1 MNIQE
6 IIKKSQSLKA
16 NRTNWVTTWQQLA
29 EIFDPKNATFK
40 QERAKGDK
48 KRITDIYESQPMLS
62 ANTLKSIV
70 VSLFFNRNINPIQFT
85 TIDKEVVEQ
94 EGVKEWIESFT
105 DVILNEMFKSKSNF
119 EISFSQAV
127 LDLIIYGTSG
137 TFIQEGKKTT
147 LNYKTISVKNFLI
160 SEDSEGFVDCV
171 ILSYKMTKKQLL
183 DKWGEDKDARL
194 SDKIR
199 NEKDEDKEFD
209 IELIIYPRKR
219 YDNEKLDQLNMPIG
233 GKWYEVD
240 KQSEIKEVGFSKF
253 PFAVAR
259 SEKATQEIYGTSR
272 GLLAYADSSQ
282 VQEVSKQH
290 NNLVEKKASPP
301 LVVDGDAFD
310 DPINMRASALNYR
323 KSNVGGT
330 GSPVEPMVV
339 VGDIREDENLM
350 MRKFNTIE
358 KVFFLDKLK
367 IFDDPRATATQ
378 VLELRAESFRI
389 MGEFAVGIMQFTEDL
404 LNSTFDI
411 IYKKVYDENGQLK
424 KVYDENGQLIADN
437 GLFNKELPEKLKG
450 KELKITYNNPVT
462 QSQKMNQATMIEK
475 FIGNVSNLAQ
485 VQPQVLDLIDF
496 DKITKKYGD
505 ILDIDAHLYKDDI
518 EVQNQRKARAEQQ
531 QEMQDFE
538 KANATSQIAKNQQ

>member
-16 NRTNWVTTWQQLA
+16 NRTNWVNNWQHLA

-40 QERAKGDK
+40 QERVAGDK
-48 KRITDIYESQPMLS
+48 KRIIDIYESQPMLS

-85 TIDKEVVEQ
+85 AIDKEVAKQQ
-94 EGVKEWIESFT
+94 EVKEWIESFT
-105 DVILNEMFKSKSNF
+105 DAILSEMFKSKSNF
-119 EISFSQAV
+119 EVSFSQAI

-137 TFIQEGKKTT
+137 VFVQEGKKTT

-183 DKWGEDKDARL
+183 DKWGEDKDASL
-194 SDKIR
+194 SDKIK
-199 NEKDEDKEFD
+199 NEKDENKEFD
-209 IELIIYPRKR
+209 IELIIYPREK
-219 YDNEKLDQLNMPIG
+219 YDEKKLDQLNMPIA

-240 KQSEIKEVGFSKF
+240 KQSEIKEIGFNQF

-272 GLLAYADSSQ
+272 GLLALADSSQ
-282 VQEVSKQH
+282 VQEISKQH
-290 NNLVEKKASPP
+290 NILVEKKSSPP
-301 LVVDGDAFD
+301 LVVDGETFD
-310 DPINMRASALNYR
+310 DPINLRAGALNYA
-323 KSNVGGT
+323 KSTIGNT
-330 GSPVEPMVV
+330 RSPVEPLVV

-350 MRKFNTIE
+350 IRKFNTIE

-411 IYKKVYDENGQLK
+411 IYKKVYDEK
-424 KVYDENGQLIADN
+424 GQLILN
-437 GLFNKELPEKLKG
+437 NSLFNKELPEELKG
-450 KELKITYNNPVT
+450 KELKVTYNNPVT

-505 ILDIDAHLYKDDI
+505 ILNIDAHLYKDDI
-518 EVQNQRKARAEQQ
+518 EVKNQRDKRAEQQ
-531 QEMQDFE
+531 EQMQSLE
-538 KANATSQIAKNQQ
+538 QGKMAGEIAKTQQ

>member
-1 MNIQE
+1 MNIKE
-6 IIKKSQSLKA
+6 IIKKSESLKA
-16 NRTNWVTTWQQLA
+16 NRTNWVTNWQHLA
-29 EIFDPKNATFK
+29 EIFDPQNATFK

-48 KRITDIYESQPMLS
+48 KKVTDIYESQPMLS

-85 TIDKEVVEQ
+85 AIDKEVAKKDD
-94 EGVKEWIESFT
+94 VKKWIESFT
-105 DVILNEMFKSKSNF
+105 DTILSEMFKSKSNF
-119 EISFSQAV
+119 EISFSQAI

-137 TFIQEGKKTT
+137 TFIQEGKKAT

-160 SEDSEGFVDCV
+160 SEDSEGFIDCV

-183 DKWGEDKDARL
+183 DKWGNDKDAKL
-194 SDKIR
+194 TDKIR
-199 NEKDEDKEFD
+199 NEKDDNKEFD
-209 IELIIYPRKR
+209 IELIIYPRES
-219 YDNEKLDQLNMPIG
+219 YDEKKLDQLNMTIA

-240 KQSEIKEVGFSKF
+240 KQSEIKEIGFSQF

-259 SEKATQEIYGTSR
+259 SEKATQELYGTSR
-272 GLLAYADSSQ
+272 GLLALADSLQ

-301 LVVDGDAFD
+301 LVVDGEAFD
-310 DPINMRASALNYR
+310 DPINLRAAAVNYV
-323 KSNVGGT
+323 KPNVGIAR
-330 GSPVEPMVV
+330 SPVEPLVV

-350 MRKFNTIE
+350 SRKFNTIE

-378 VLELRAESFRI
+378 VLELRAESYRI

-411 IYKKVYDENGQLK
+411 IFKR
-424 KVYDENGQLIADN
+424 VYDENGQLIVGN
-437 GLFNKELPEKLKG
+437 GLFNKELPEEIKG
-450 KELKITYNNPVT
+450 KELKVIYNNPVT
-462 QSQKMNQATMIEK
+462 QSQKMNQASMIEK

-505 ILDIDAHLYKDDI
+505 ILDIDAHLYKNEN
-518 EVQNQRKARAEQQ
+518 EVKQVRDKRAKQQKQMQSLEQGKMMG
-531 QEMQDFE
+531 E
-538 KANATSQIAKNQQ
+538 IAKTQQ

>member
-1 MNIQE
+1 MNIKE
-6 IIKKSQSLKA
+6 IIKKSESLKA

-29 EIFDPKNATFK
+29 EIFDPSNATFK
-40 QERAKGDK
+40 QERVKGDK

-85 TIDKEVVEQ
+85 AIDKEVAKQ
-94 EGVKEWIESFT
+94 QKVKEWIESFT
-105 DVILNEMFKSKSNF
+105 DAILSEMFKSKSNF
-119 EISFSQAV
+119 EISFSQAI

-137 TFIQEGKKTT
+137 TFVQEGNKTT

-183 DKWGEDKDARL
+183 DKWGDDKDAKL

-199 NEKDEDKEFD
+199 NEKDDNKEFD
-209 IELIIYPRKR
+209 IELIIFPRER
-219 YDNEKLDQLNMPIG
+219 YDENKLDQLNMPIA

-240 KQSEIKEVGFSKF
+240 KQSEIKEIGFSQF

-259 SEKATQEIYGTSR
+259 SEKATQELYGTSR
-272 GLLAYADSSQ
+272 GLLALADSLQ
-282 VQEVSKQH
+282 VQEISKQH
-290 NNLVEKKASPP
+290 NNLVEKKANPP
-301 LVVDGDAFD
+301 LVVDGETFD
-310 DPINMRASALNYR
+310 DPINLRAGALNYAKTTNGNTR
-323 KSNVGGT
+323 
-330 GSPVEPMVV
+330 SPVEPMVV

-358 KVFFLDKLK
+358 KIFFLDKLK

-378 VLELRAESFRI
+378 VLELRAESYRI

-411 IYKKVYDENGQLK
+411 IYKKVYDENGQLIK
-424 KVYDENGQLIADN
+424 DN
-437 GLFNKELPEKLKG
+437 KLFNKELPQEIKG
-450 KELKITYNNPVT
+450 KELKIIYNNPVT

-485 VQPQVLDLIDF
+485 VQPQVLDLIEF

-505 ILDIDAHLYKDDI
+505 ILDIDAHLYKNENEI
-518 EVQNQRKARAEQQ
+518 EQLRKERAEQQ
-531 QEMQDFE
+531 KQMESLEQGKMMGE
-538 KANATSQIAKNQQ
+538 INKTQQ

>member
-1 MNIQE
+1 MNIKE
-6 IIKKSQSLKA
+6 IIKKSQSLKD
-16 NRTNWVTTWQQLA
+16 NRTNWVTTWQHLA
-29 EIFDPKNATFK
+29 EIFDPQNATFK
-40 QERAKGDK
+40 QEKAKGDK
-48 KRITDIYESQPMLS
+48 KKITDIYESQPMLS

-85 TIDKEVVEQ
+85 AIDKEVAKKDD
-94 EGVKEWIESFT
+94 VKKWIESFT
-105 DVILNEMFKSKSNF
+105 DVILSEMFKSKSNF
-119 EISFSQAV
+119 EISFSQAI

-137 TFIQEGKKTT
+137 TFIQEGKKAT

-183 DKWGEDKDARL
+183 DKWEEDKDAKL

-199 NEKDEDKEFD
+199 NEKDDNKEFD
-209 IELIIYPRKR
+209 IQLIIYPRER
-219 YDNEKLDQLNMPIG
+219 YDENKLDQLNMPIA

-240 KQSEIKEVGFSKF
+240 KQSEIKEIGFSQF

-259 SEKATQEIYGTSR
+259 SEKATQDLYGTGR
-272 GLLAYADSSQ
+272 GHLAFADSSQ
-282 VQEVSKQH
+282 VQEISKQH

-301 LVVDGDAFD
+301 LVVYGEMFD
-310 DPINMRASALNYR
+310 DPINLRAGACNYAT
-323 KSNVGGT
+323 KTAIGNT
-330 GSPVEPMVV
+330 SPIEPLVV

-350 MRKFNTIE
+350 SRKFDTIE

-378 VLELRAESFRI
+378 VLELRAESYRI

-404 LNSTFDI
+404 LNSTFHI
-411 IYKKVYDENGQLK
+411 IFNKIYDENG
-424 KVYDENGQLIADN
+424 ELIKGN
-437 GLFNKELPEKLKG
+437 GLFNKELPKEIKG
-450 KELKITYNNPVT
+450 KEFKVIYNNPVT

-505 ILDIDAHLYKDDI
+505 ILDIDAHLYRDEDKV
-518 EVQNQRKARAEQQ
+518 EQVRKERTEQQ
-531 QEMQDFE
+531 KQMQSLE
-538 KANATSQIAKNQQ
+538 QGKVVGEIAKTQQ

>member
-1 MNIQE
+1 MNIKQ
-6 IIKKSQSLKA
+6 IIKKSESLKA
-16 NRTNWVTTWQQLA
+16 NRTNWVNNWQHLA
-29 EIFDPKNATFK
+29 EIFDPNNATFK
-40 QERAKGDK
+40 QERAEGDK

-85 TIDKEVVEQ
+85 AIDKEVAKKQ
-94 EGVKEWIESFT
+94 KVKEWIESFT
-105 DVILNEMFKSKSNF
+105 EAILSEMFKSKSNF
-119 EISFSQAV
+119 EISFSQAI

-137 TFIQEGKKTT
+137 TFIQKGSKTT

-183 DKWGEDKDARL
+183 DKWGEDKDAKL

-199 NEKDEDKEFD
+199 NEKDDNKEFD
-209 IELIIYPRKR
+209 IELIIYPRER
-219 YDNEKLDQLNMPIG
+219 YDEEKLDQLNMPIA

-240 KQSEIKEVGFSKF
+240 KKSEIKEIGFSQF

-259 SEKATQEIYGTSR
+259 SEKATQDIYGTSR
-272 GLLAYADSSQ
+272 GLIAFADSSQ
-282 VQEVSKQH
+282 VQVISGQH

-301 LVVDGDAFD
+301 LAVDGEAFD
-310 DPINMRASALNYR
+310 DPINLRAGALNYAKTTIGNTR
-323 KSNVGGT
+323 
-330 GSPVEPMVV
+330 SPVEPMVV

-411 IYKKVYDENGQLK
+411 IYKKVYDENGQLI
-424 KVYDENGQLIADN
+424 VDN
-437 GLFNKELPEKLKG
+437 VLFNKELPKEIKG
-450 KELKITYNNPVT
+450 KELKIIYNNPVT

-505 ILDIDAHLYKDDI
+505 ILDIDAHLYRNEYEI
-518 EVQNQRKARAEQQ
+518 EKIRDERAEQQ
-531 QEMQDFE
+531 EQMQSLE
-538 KANATSQIAKNQQ
+538 QGKMMGEINKTQQ

>member
-1 MNIQE
+1 MNIKQ
-6 IIKKSQSLKA
+6 IIKKSESLKA
-16 NRTNWVTTWQQLA
+16 NRTNWVNNWQHLA
-29 EIFDPKNATFK
+29 EIFDPNNATFK
-40 QERAKGDK
+40 QERAEGDK

-85 TIDKEVVEQ
+85 AIDKEVAKKQ
-94 EGVKEWIESFT
+94 KVKEWIESFT
-105 DVILNEMFKSKSNF
+105 EAILSEMFKSKSNF
-119 EISFSQAV
+119 EISFSQTI

-137 TFIQEGKKTT
+137 TFIQKGSKTT

-183 DKWGEDKDARL
+183 DKWGEDKDAKL

-199 NEKDEDKEFD
+199 NEKDDNKEFD
-209 IELIIYPRKR
+209 IELIIYPRER
-219 YDNEKLDQLNMPIG
+219 YDEEKLDQLNMPIA

-240 KQSEIKEVGFSKF
+240 KKSEIKEIGFSQF

-259 SEKATQEIYGTSR
+259 SEKATQDIYGTSR
-272 GLLAYADSSQ
+272 GLIAFADSSQ
-282 VQEVSKQH
+282 VQVISGQH

-301 LVVDGDAFD
+301 LAVDGEAFD
-310 DPINMRASALNYR
+310 DPINLRAGALNYAKTTIGNTR
-323 KSNVGGT
+323 
-330 GSPVEPMVV
+330 SPVEPMVV

-411 IYKKVYDENGQLK
+411 IYKKVYDENGQLI
-424 KVYDENGQLIADN
+424 VDN
-437 GLFNKELPEKLKG
+437 VLFNKELPKEIKG
-450 KELKITYNNPVT
+450 KELKIIYNNPVT

-505 ILDIDAHLYKDDI
+505 ILDIDAHLYRNEYEI
-518 EVQNQRKARAEQQ
+518 EKIRDERAEQQ
-531 QEMQDFE
+531 EQMQSLE
-538 KANATSQIAKNQQ
+538 QGKMMGEINKTQQ

>member
-1 MNIQE
+1 MNIKE

-16 NRTNWVTTWQQLA
+16 NRTNWVNSWQKLA
-29 EIFDPKNATFK
+29 EIFDPNNATFK

-62 ANTLKSIV
+62 ANMLKSIV

-85 TIDKEVVEQ
+85 AIDEEVAKQQ
-94 EGVKEWIESFT
+94 EVKEWIESFT
-105 DVILNEMFKSKSNF
+105 NVILGEMFKTQSNF
-119 EISFSQAV
+119 EISFSQAI
-127 LDLIIYGTSG
+127 LDVIIYGTSG

-183 DKWGEDKDARL
+183 DKWGEDKDAKL

-199 NEKDEDKEFD
+199 NEKDNNKEFD
-209 IELIIYPRKR
+209 IELIIYPRER
-219 YDNEKLDQLNMPIG
+219 YDEKKLDQLNMPIA

-240 KQSEIKEVGFSKF
+240 KQSEIKEIGFNQF

-259 SEKATQEIYGTSR
+259 SEKATQDLYGTGR
-272 GLLAYADSSQ
+272 GHLAFADSSQ
-282 VQEVSKQH
+282 VQVISSQL
-290 NNLVEKKASPP
+290 NILTQKKASPP
-301 LVVDGDAFD
+301 LVVNADVFD
-310 DPINMRASALNYR
+310 DPINLRAGALNYA
-323 KSNVGGT
+323 KSILNGMT
-330 GSPVEPMVV
+330 RSPVEPLVI

-350 MRKFNTIE
+350 SRKFNTIE

-378 VLELRAESFRI
+378 VLELRAESYRI

-411 IYKKVYDENGQLK
+411 IFK
-424 KVYDENGQLIADN
+424 KVYDENGQLIVDN
-437 GLFNKELPEKLKG
+437 GLFNKELPKEIKG
-450 KELKITYNNPVT
+450 KEFKVIYNNPVA
-462 QSQKMNQATMIEK
+462 QSQKMNQASMIEK
-475 FIGNVSNLAQ
+475 FIGNVSNLAE

-505 ILDIDAHLYKDDI
+505 ILDIDAHLYRNQE
-518 EVQNQRKARAEQQ
+518 EVDKAREERAEQQ
-531 QEMQDFE
+531 RQAQNLEQGKMVRE
-538 KANATSQIAKNQQ
+538 INKTQQ

>member
-1 MNIQE
+1 MNIKE
-6 IIKKSQSLKA
+6 IIKKSESLKA
-16 NRTNWVTTWQQLA
+16 NRTNWVTNWQHLA
-29 EIFDPKNATFK
+29 EIFDPQNATFK

-48 KRITDIYESQPMLS
+48 KKVTDIYESQPMLS

-85 TIDKEVVEQ
+85 AIDKEVAKKDD
-94 EGVKEWIESFT
+94 VKKWIESFT
-105 DVILNEMFKSKSNF
+105 DTILSEMFKSKSNF
-119 EISFSQAV
+119 EISFSQAI

-137 TFIQEGKKTT
+137 TFIQEGKKAT

-160 SEDSEGFVDCV
+160 SEDSEGFIDCV

-183 DKWGEDKDARL
+183 DKWGNDKDAKL
-194 SDKIR
+194 TDKIR
-199 NEKDEDKEFD
+199 NEKDDNKEFD
-209 IELIIYPRKR
+209 IELIIYPRES
-219 YDNEKLDQLNMPIG
+219 YDEKKLDQLNMTIA

-240 KQSEIKEVGFSKF
+240 KQSEIKEIGFSQF

-259 SEKATQEIYGTSR
+259 SEKATQELYGTSR
-272 GLLAYADSSQ
+272 GLLALADSLQ

-301 LVVDGDAFD
+301 LVVDGEAFD
-310 DPINMRASALNYR
+310 DPINLRAAAVNYV
-323 KSNVGGT
+323 KPNVGIAR
-330 GSPVEPMVV
+330 SPVEPLVV

-350 MRKFNTIE
+350 SRKFNTIE

-378 VLELRAESFRI
+378 VLELRAESYRI

-411 IYKKVYDENGQLK
+411 IFKR
-424 KVYDENGQLIADN
+424 VYDENGQLIVGN
-437 GLFNKELPEKLKG
+437 GLFNKELPEEIKG
-450 KELKITYNNPVT
+450 KELKVIYNNPVT
-462 QSQKMNQATMIEK
+462 QSQKMNQASMIEK

-505 ILDIDAHLYKDDI
+505 ILDIDAHLYKNEN
-518 EVQNQRKARAEQQ
+518 EVKQVRDERAKQQKQMQSLEQGKMMG
-531 QEMQDFE
+531 E
-538 KANATSQIAKNQQ
+538 IAKTQQ

>member
-1 MNIQE
+1 MNIKE

-48 KRITDIYESQPMLS
+48 KRITDVYESQPMLS

-85 TIDKEVVEQ
+85 TIDKEIIEQ

-119 EISFSQAV
+119 EISFSQAI

-137 TFIQEGKKTT
+137 TFIQKGSKTN

-171 ILSYKMTKKQLL
+171 VLSYKMTKKQLL

-199 NEKDEDKEFD
+199 NEKDENKEFD
-209 IELIIYPRKR
+209 IELIIYLRER
-219 YDNEKLDQLNMPIG
+219 YNKEKLDQLNMPIA

-240 KQSEIKEVGFSKF
+240 KQSEIKEVGFSQF

-282 VQEVSKQH
+282 VQEISKQH

-301 LVVDGDAFD
+301 LVVDGEAFD
-310 DPINMRASALNYR
+310 DPINLRASALNYR
-323 KSNVGGT
+323 KSNIDSSR
-330 GSPVEPMVV
+330 SPVEPMVV

-350 MRKFNTIE
+350 MRKLNTIE

-411 IYKKVYDENGQLK
+411 IYKKVYDENGQL
-424 KVYDENGQLIADN
+424 IIDN
-437 GLFNKELPEKLKG
+437 PLFKKELPEELKG
-450 KELKITYNNPVT
+450 KQLKITYNNPVT

-518 EVQNQRKARAEQQ
+518 EVQNQRNERAEQQ
-531 QEMQDFE
+531 QKMQDLE

>member
-1 MNIQE
+1 MNIKE
-6 IIKKSQSLKA
+6 IIKKSQSLKT
-16 NRTNWVTTWQQLA
+16 NRTNWVTNWQHLA
-29 EIFDPKNATFK
+29 EIFDPNNATFK

-48 KRITDIYESQPMLS
+48 KKVTDIYESQPMLA

-85 TIDKEVVEQ
+85 AIDKEVAKKDD
-94 EGVKEWIESFT
+94 VKKWIESFT
-105 DVILNEMFKSKSNF
+105 DVILSEMFKSKSNF
-119 EISFSQAV
+119 EISFSQAI

-171 ILSYKMTKKQLL
+171 ILSYKMTKSQLL
-183 DKWGEDKDARL
+183 DKWGEDKDAKL

-199 NEKDEDKEFD
+199 NEKDDNKEFD
-209 IELIIYPRKR
+209 IKLIIYPRER
-219 YDNEKLDQLNMPIG
+219 YDEEKLDQLNMPIA

-240 KQSEIKEVGFSKF
+240 KQSEIKEIGFSQF

-259 SEKATQEIYGTSR
+259 SEKATQELYGTSR
-272 GLLAYADSSQ
+272 GLLALADSLQ

-301 LVVDGDAFD
+301 LVVNGEAFD
-310 DPINMRASALNYR
+310 DPINLRAAAVNYV
-323 KSNVGGT
+323 KPNVGIT
-330 GSPVEPMVV
+330 RSPVEPMIV

-350 MRKFNTIE
+350 NRKFNTIE

-411 IYKKVYDENGQLK
+411 IFK
-424 KVYDENGQLIADN
+424 KVYDENGQLIIDN
-437 GLFNKELPEKLKG
+437 GLFNKELPKEIKG
-450 KELKITYNNPVT
+450 KELKIIYNNPVT
-462 QSQKMNQATMIEK
+462 QSQKMNQATIIEK
-475 FIGNVSNLAQ
+475 FIGNISNLAQ

-505 ILDIDAHLYKDDI
+505 ILDIDAHLYKDEYEI
-518 EVQNQRKARAEQQ
+518 KEVRDERAKQQ
-531 QEMQDFE
+531 KEALDLE
-538 KANATSQIAKNQQ
+538 RGKIAGEINRTQQ

>member
-1 MNIQE
+1 MNIKE
-6 IIKKSQSLKA
+6 IIKKSESLKA
-16 NRTNWVTTWQQLA
+16 NRTNWITNWQHLA
-29 EIFDPKNATFK
+29 QIFDPQNATFK

-48 KRITDIYESQPMLS
+48 KRVTDIYESQPMLS

-85 TIDKEVVEQ
+85 AIDKEVAKQQ
-94 EGVKEWIESFT
+94 EVKEWIESFT
-105 DVILNEMFKSKSNF
+105 DTILSEMFKSKSNF
-119 EISFSQAV
+119 EISFSQAI

-160 SEDSEGFVDCV
+160 SEDSEGFIDCV
-171 ILSYKMTKKQLL
+171 ILSYKMTKKQLV
-183 DKWGEDKDARL
+183 DKWGEDKDAKL
-194 SDKIR
+194 SDKIK
-199 NEKDEDKEFD
+199 NEKDDNKEFD
-209 IELIIYPRKR
+209 IELIIYPREK
-219 YDNEKLDQLNMPIG
+219 YDENKLDQLNMPIA

-240 KQSEIKEVGFSKF
+240 KQSEIKEIGFSQF

-259 SEKATQEIYGTSR
+259 SEKATQELYGTSR
-272 GLLAYADSSQ
+272 GLLALADSLQ
-282 VQEVSKQH
+282 VQEISKQH
-290 NNLVEKKASPP
+290 NNLVEKKSSPP
-301 LVVDGDAFD
+301 LVVDGQAFD
-310 DPINMRASALNYR
+310 DPINLRAGALNYAKTTIGNTR
-323 KSNVGGT
+323 
-330 GSPVEPMVV
+330 SPVEPMVV

-350 MRKFNTIE
+350 ARKFNTIE

-378 VLELRAESFRI
+378 VLELRAESYRI

-411 IYKKVYDENGQLK
+411 IYKKVYNENGGLVK
-424 KVYDENGQLIADN
+424 DN
-437 GLFNKELPEKLKG
+437 GLFNKELPEEIKG
-450 KELKITYNNPVT
+450 KELKVIYNNPVT

-475 FIGNVSNLAQ
+475 FIGNVSNLAE

-505 ILDIDAHLYKDDI
+505 ILDIDAHLYRNENEI
-518 EVQNQRKARAEQQ
+518 EQVRNERAEQQ
-531 QEMQDFE
+531 KQMESLEQGKIMGD
-538 KANATSQIAKNQQ
+538 IAKTQQ